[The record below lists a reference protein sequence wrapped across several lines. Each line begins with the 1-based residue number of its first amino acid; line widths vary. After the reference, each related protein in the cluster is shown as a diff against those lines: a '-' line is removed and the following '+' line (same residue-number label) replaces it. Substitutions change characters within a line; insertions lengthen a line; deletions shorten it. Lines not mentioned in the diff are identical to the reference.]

1 VILGIGLAIASAAIW
16 AASST
21 LLASQTQRVDTITI
35 SALRALWAVPF
46 FAVALLVSGAAED
59 IGEITLSDFAQIF
72 GQGLV
77 GPTIGDTLYVAAIAM
92 LGMTRAFTSTMA
104 LFALLAYV
112 WSAIFLDESVSWQVG
127 LGSLLV
133 LGGVYLVA
141 VYGRP
146 DKDDEGPR
154 TGLGGLWDWVM
165 RRSQPIAGGSSLQ
178 PGPAART
185 GRPQHGSS
193 EAHSIR
199 FPLGG
204 SLPVNFRMGMALALI
219 VGVLW
224 SASSVWLRSVS
235 VDYDAS
241 AVGMVRVPMIAAILI
256 VAAWTIRDSGLR
268 RWNVSLRSH
277 TVLAL
282 SGIFGTGLT
291 TLFFIISLQRI
302 GAGQTAV
309 LFATSPLFA
318 LPMGYLFLREQIT
331 IWVWVGTAIAVV
343 GIVLLA

>member
-1 VILGIGLAIASAAIW
+1 MILGVGLAIASAAIW

-21 LLASQTQRVDTITI
+21 LLASQTTRVDTLTI

-46 FAVALLVSGAAED
+46 FAVALVVSGAAD
-59 IGEITLSDFAQIF
+59 KIGEITIGDFAQIF

-77 GPTIGDTLYVAAIAM
+77 GPTVGDTLYVAAIAM
-92 LGMTRAFTSTMA
+92 LGMTRAFTTTMA
-104 LFALLAYV
+104 LFTLLAYV
-112 WSAIFLDESVSWQVG
+112 WSAIFLDEAVSWQVG

-133 LGGVYLVA
+133 IAGVYLVA
-141 VYGRP
+141 VYGRSGQAN
-146 DKDDEGPR
+146 EEEQAG
-154 TGLGGLWDWVM
+154 
-165 RRSQPIAGGSSLQ
+165 AGGRWGWVVRRRPPVADGSVPQ
-178 PGPAART
+178 PAGLI
-185 GRPQHGSS
+185 PQNRSG

-199 FPLGG
+199 LPLYG
-204 SLPVNFRMGMALALI
+204 SLPVSFRAGMVLALV
-219 VGVLW
+219 VGVMW

-235 VDYDAS
+235 ADYDAA
-241 AVGMVRVPMIAAILI
+241 AVGMVRVPMIAGVLFF
-256 VAAWTIRDSGLR
+256 AAWRNRDSGVR

-277 TVLAL
+277 TALAL

-331 IWVWVGTAIAVV
+331 IWVAVGTAIAVA